1 MPPSLDAGDRAQ
13 QLSQQ
18 INNKITQFQLQGLTF
33 EDRELLRARLPFV
46 WRPHEII
53 PAVSATKSRQS
64 RSRYIYSMIQ
74 DASNHLFLAVVLVVP
89 PTVCISP
96 AFQLVLNSLMSLETY
111 VTFQFQLNAKAQ
123 RFFEST
129 AAEQGFATERRYLS
143 FMKSMFSAPEAR
155 QIQLAYSLVA
165 RDSIEIFMNEMLQG
179 VVTSEQWAKEGA
191 QGGDTTGCVTIFIPS
206 NQHQDASCTIRVN
219 RDRLV
224 HSIHKFNMTKL
235 KLE

>member
-1 MPPSLDAGDRAQ
+1 
-13 QLSQQ
+13 
-18 INNKITQFQLQGLTF
+18 
-33 EDRELLRARLPFV
+33 
-46 WRPHEII
+46 
-53 PAVSATKSRQS
+53 
-64 RSRYIYSMIQ
+64 MIQ
-74 DASNHLFLAVVLVVP
+74 DTSNHLFLAVILAVP
-89 PTVCISP
+89 PTVCVSP
-96 AFQLVLNSLMSLETY
+96 AFQLVLNSLMGLETY

-129 AAEQGFATERRYLS
+129 AAEKGFATERPYLS
-143 FMKSMFSAPEAR
+143 FMESMFSTPEAR

-165 RDSIEIFMNEMLQG
+165 RDNIEMFMNEMLQG

-219 RDRLV
+219 RERLV